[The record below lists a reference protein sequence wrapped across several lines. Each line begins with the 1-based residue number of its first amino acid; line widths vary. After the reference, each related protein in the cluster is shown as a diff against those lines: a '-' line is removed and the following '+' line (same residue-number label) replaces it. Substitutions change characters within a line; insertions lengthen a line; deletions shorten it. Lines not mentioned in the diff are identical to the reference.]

1 MKPAEP
7 IDLAE
12 RALIRRKREDAALAV
27 PALGLLLLVSPVLN
41 IFAGGGMILGL
52 PAAYVWIFAVWTGL
66 VLMTFGLARRIQAA
80 DDRNAPDSGGHPE
93 AEG

>member
-1 MKPAEP
+1 MKSAEP

-12 RALIRRKREDAALAV
+12 RALIRRKREDSALAV

-41 IFAGGGMILGL
+41 IFTANGQIFGL
-52 PAAYVWIFAVWTGL
+52 PAAYVWIFTVWTGL

-80 DDRNAPDSGGHPE
+80 DDRNAPSNGSHAE